1 MLRIWC
7 AVLVQA
13 VEDLPGLGSAQ
24 SVHPPVVRVSG
35 RAQAELRT
43 GEALVFVWTRL
54 AFCCAVAGEVSLRPT
69 TLRQAQRSSRWS
81 PGRRPH
87 RTLNRNGRLKG

>member
-54 AFCCAVAGEVSLRPT
+54 AFCCAVAGEARMPPDHEQCAEASGGG
-69 TLRQAQRSSRWS
+69 RWNQ
-81 PGRRPH
+81 PGRHATAP
-87 RTLNRNGRLKG
+87 TSTW

>member
-43 GEALVFVWTRL
+43 GEALVFVWEVVPVSVEVEV
-54 AFCCAVAGEVSLRPT
+54 AVPA
-69 TLRQAQRSSRWS
+69 
-81 PGRRPH
+81 
-87 RTLNRNGRLKG
+87 

>member
-1 MLRIWC
+1 
-7 AVLVQA
+7 

-43 GEALVFVWTRL
+43 GEALVVVWTRL
-54 AFCCAVAGEVSLRPT
+54 AFCRAVAGEARMPPDGDRRSRSAPSNSGKQLAVAVQQQ
-69 TLRQAQRSSRWS
+69 QAGGYR
-81 PGRRPH
+81 GR
-87 RTLNRNGRLKG
+87 